1 MGEVPVKCALARSR
15 KGMRLIFLK
24 LDVDVK
30 WQHKRTPRRQRE
42 PLEELSFLFNRLAAL
57 KWDYPELGRQAW
69 KSASLSEASGAL
81 ATVRENPGE
90 IVSHQVVPITASGLQ
105 G

>member
-1 MGEVPVKCALARSR
+1 
-15 KGMRLIFLK
+15 MRLIFLK
-24 LDVDVK
+24 LDVGVV
-30 WQHKRTPRRQRE
+30 WQHKRAWERRRE
-42 PLEELSFLFNRLAAL
+42 PLEEFSFLFNRPAAL
-57 KWDYPELGRQAW
+57 KWDYPELGRHAW

-81 ATVRENPGE
+81 ATVHENPGE

>member
-1 MGEVPVKCALARSR
+1 MANTCASSR
-15 KGMRLIFLK
+15 GNTWVISVIYNNL
-24 LDVDVK
+24 
-30 WQHKRTPRRQRE
+30 WQHKWAWERRRE

-57 KWDYPELGRQAW
+57 KWDYPELGRYIW